1 MSNGYDS
8 LRSVSEFWVQ
18 NQNWHNDDQGYQSSP
33 KGVDNQGFGEHFLGV
48 IWVLGSKLKKSI
60 GAVKVGVYQS
70 RHPFGVGNTKKGV
83 QMCIKKQKQET
94 NFVNQCKSKT
104 AQPEGFRK

>member
-1 MSNGYDS
+1 MRDLEIKKMVYLLTVSVMSDGNDS
-8 LRSVSEFWVQ
+8 LRSVSELWVQ

-48 IWVLGSKLKKSI
+48 IWVLASKLKKSI

-83 QMCIKKQKQET
+83 QMCIKNK
-94 NFVNQCKSKT
+94 NICL
-104 AQPEGFRK
+104 